1 MSSKVTLQD
10 VADRA
15 GVHRSTVSLALR
27 DAPRISPE
35 VRQRVQ
41 RIARELGYRVNPL
54 VAALMRSRRSGRAT
68 KEVVLA
74 FVTSYPTRDGW
85 RPTKHDRPDFFPGA
99 ADRARDFG
107 YRLEPFWCREPGVSP
122 RRFCDILSARG
133 ISGMIIGRLPPGLES
148 LDLEWARFSCVA
160 LGMTLREPR
169 LHHVTENHF
178 STVSQA
184 MRRCLELGYK
194 RVGFVF
200 SEANDSPRV
209 GDRWLGAYLRNQL
222 AFPARDRLALCPG
235 DPADAETFSRWL
247 KRERPDA
254 ILATHHRPVFGWLS
268 AMGWRVPNDI
278 GVVDLENRPES
289 PCAGIHYDP
298 AKVGALAVE
307 MLVGLMHRNETG
319 VPEDPHEVLLTG
331 QWRDGTTLPMRS
343 LAGR

>member
-1 MSSKVTLQD
+1 MSANVTLQD

-27 DAPRISPE
+27 DHPRISPE
-35 VRQRVQ
+35 VRRNVQ
-41 RIARELGYRVNPL
+41 AIAHELGYRVNPL
-54 VAALMRSRRSGRAT
+54 VAALMQSRRSGQAT
-68 KEVVLA
+68 KDVVLA

-85 RPTKHDRPDFFPGA
+85 RPLRHDRPDFFPGA
-99 ADRARDFG
+99 VARARDFG

-122 RRFCDILSARG
+122 RRFCDILSNRG
-133 ISGMIIGRLPPGLES
+133 ITGMIIGRLPPGQRA
-148 LDLEWARFSCVA
+148 LDLEWDRFSSVA

-184 MRRCLELGYK
+184 MQRCLERGY
-194 RVGFVF
+194 RRIGFVF

-209 GDRWLGAYLRNQL
+209 GDRWLGAYLRQQL
-222 AFPARDRLALCPG
+222 AYPAKDRLAVCPG
-235 DPADAETFSRWL
+235 DPADAATFSTWVR
-247 KRERPDA
+247 RERPDA
-254 ILATHHRPVFGWLS
+254 ILATHGRHILGWLQDLKL
-268 AMGWRVPNDI
+268 RVPRDV

-289 PCAGIHYDP
+289 TCAGIHYDP

-319 VPEDPHEVLLTG
+319 VPADPHEVLLTG
-331 QWRDGTTLPMRS
+331 QWRDGTTLPPRV
-343 LAGR
+343 

>member
-1 MSSKVTLQD
+1 MKPSQVTLQD
-10 VADRA
+10 VAERA

-35 VRQRVQ
+35 VRERVQ

-54 VAALMRSRRSGRAT
+54 VAALMQSRRSGRST
-68 KEVVLA
+68 KDVVLA
-74 FVTSYPTRDGW
+74 FVTSYPTREGW
-85 RPTKHDRPDFFPGA
+85 RPAKHDRPDFFPGA
-99 ADRARDFG
+99 AARARDFG
-107 YRLEPFWCREPGVSP
+107 YRLEPFWCREPGISP
-122 RRFCDILSARG
+122 RRFCDILTARG
-133 ISGMIIGRLPPGLES
+133 ITGMIVGRLPPGLHTLE
-148 LDLEWARFSCVA
+148 LEWGRFSCVA
-160 LGMTLREPR
+160 LGMTMREPR

-184 MRRCLELGYK
+184 MQRCFERGYR

-209 GDRWLGAYLRNQL
+209 GDRWLGAYLRHQL
-222 AFPARDRLALCPG
+222 ALPEKDRLPVCPG
-235 DPADAETFSRWL
+235 DPADSTTFAAWFR
-247 KRERPDA
+247 RTRPDA
-254 ILATHHRPVFGWLS
+254 ILATHHRPVLEWLQRLG
-268 AMGWRVPNDI
+268 AGVPEEV

-319 VPEDPHEVLLTG
+319 VPADPHEVLLTG
-331 QWRDGTTLPMRS
+331 HWRDGNTLPR
-343 LAGR
+343 RT

>member
-1 MSSKVTLQD
+1 MSAKVTLQD
-10 VADRA
+10 VAARA

-27 DAPRISPE
+27 DAPRISAD
-35 VRQRVQ
+35 VRRRVQ
-41 RIARELGYRVNPL
+41 QIARDLGYRVNPL

-68 KEVVLA
+68 RDVVLA

-85 RPTKHDRPDFFPGA
+85 RPARHDRPDFFPGA
-99 ADRARDFG
+99 VERARDFG
-107 YRLEPFWCREPGVSP
+107 YRLEPFWCKEPGVSP
-122 RRFCDILSARG
+122 KRFCDILANRG
-133 ISGMIIGRLPPGLES
+133 ITGMIIGRLPPGLHA
-148 LDLEWARFSCVA
+148 LDLEWNRFSCVA

-184 MRRCLELGYK
+184 MQRCLERGYR

-209 GDRWLGAYLRNQL
+209 GDRWLGAYLRHQL
-222 AFPARDRLALCPG
+222 AYPVRSRLPVCPG
-235 DPADAETFSRWL
+235 DPADAATFATWVR
-247 KRERPDA
+247 REKPDV
-254 ILATHHRPVFGWLS
+254 ILATHHRPVLAWLR
-268 AMGWRVPNDI
+268 ALGRRVPEDV

-331 QWRDGTTLPMRS
+331 HWREGDTLPAR
-343 LAGR
+343 R